1 MQKYMPAILKL
12 LEYILAFGAWG
23 ALIIMGDTT
32 KPGAQTF
39 IIALAAIISGR
50 STYHILSS
58 NTAAN
63 GPANAKWFG
72 TPTVSTG
79 AASIVNQASMTEQKP

>member
-1 MQKYMPAILKL
+1 MSKILKL
-12 LEYILAFGAWG
+12 LEYVLAFGAWG

-50 STYHILSS
+50 STYHILSA
-58 NTAAN
+58 NTAPNGQAN
-63 GPANAKWFG
+63 TKLFG

-79 AASIVNQASMTEQKP
+79 ADSIVNQASMTEQKP

>member
-1 MQKYMPAILKL
+1 MSKILKL
-12 LEYILAFGAWG
+12 LEYIFAFGAWG

-50 STYHILSS
+50 STYHILSA

-63 GPANAKWFG
+63 GQANGPANG
-72 TPTVSTG
+72 QGLETPTVT
-79 AASIVNQASMTEQKP
+79 ANQASMTEQKP

>member
-1 MQKYMPAILKL
+1 MSKILKL
-12 LEYILAFGAWG
+12 LEYIFAFGAWG

-50 STYHILSS
+50 STYHILSA

-63 GPANAKWFG
+63 GQANGPANGPANG
-72 TPTVSTG
+72 QGLETPTVT
-79 AASIVNQASMTEQKP
+79 ANQANMTEQKP

>member
-1 MQKYMPAILKL
+1 MSKILKL
-12 LEYILAFGAWG
+12 LEYIFAFGAWG

-50 STYHILSS
+50 STYHILSA

-63 GPANAKWFG
+63 GQANGPANG
-72 TPTVSTG
+72 QGLETPTIT
-79 AASIVNQASMTEQKP
+79 ANQASMTEQKP

>member
-1 MQKYMPAILKL
+1 MSKILKL
-12 LEYILAFGAWG
+12 LEYVLAFGAWG

-50 STYHILSS
+50 STYHILSA
-58 NTAAN
+58 NTAPKGQAN
-63 GPANAKWFG
+63 TKWFG

-79 AASIVNQASMTEQKP
+79 ADSIVNQAGMTEQKP

>member
-1 MQKYMPAILKL
+1 MSKILKL
-12 LEYILAFGAWG
+12 LEYIFAFGAWG

-50 STYHILSS
+50 STYHILSA

-63 GPANAKWFG
+63 GPANGPANG
-72 TPTVSTG
+72 QGLETPTIT
-79 AASIVNQASMTEQKP
+79 ANKASMTEQKP

>member
-1 MQKYMPAILKL
+1 MSKILKL
-12 LEYILAFGAWG
+12 LEYVLAFGAWG

-50 STYHILSS
+50 STYHILSA

-63 GPANAKWFG
+63 GQANGPANG
-72 TPTVSTG
+72 QGLETPTVT
-79 AASIVNQASMTEQKP
+79 ANQASMTEQKP